1 MNYKENPHN
10 TTHNHPK
17 LNVHE
22 LGVLL
27 SLYENKVHRN
37 LARLY
42 YGEGYTLERCSEL
55 MGYSKRHIERM
66 KQEIDKTAFYS
77 LLNMVI
83 NSKNALKL
91 SKIRNI
97 IVGGEDN

>member
-1 MNYKENPHN
+1 MTYRENPHN

-17 LNVHE
+17 LNINE

-27 SLYENKVHRN
+27 SFYENKVHRN
-37 LARLY
+37 LAKLY
-42 YGEGYTLERCSEL
+42 YGEGYSLERCAEI
-55 MGYSKRHIERM
+55 MGYSKRHIERV

-91 SKIRNI
+91 SKIKNI
-97 IVGGEDN
+97 IIGGEE

>member
-1 MNYKENPHN
+1 MSYIENSHN
-10 TTHNHPK
+10 KIHNHPK
-17 LNVHE
+17 LNINE

-42 YGEGYTLERCSEL
+42 YGEGYTLEKCSEL
-55 MGYSKRHIERM
+55 MSYSKRYIERM
-66 KQEIDKTAFYS
+66 KQEIDKIAFYS
-77 LLNMVI
+77 LLNMVT

-91 SKIRNI
+91 SKIKNI
-97 IVGGEDN
+97 IIGGEDN